1 MDQVLKLF
9 IAAFSKSQDVFDTAD
24 THLAMAIQLNKSRE
38 NVLQSRN
45 IFSDEELISDLIKID
60 NIIGALTNE

>member
-9 IAAFSKSQDVFDTAD
+9 IAAFGKPQDVFDTAD
-24 THLAMAIQLNKSRE
+24 THLVIAIQLNKSRE

-45 IFSDEELISDLIKID
+45 IFSDEELISGLIKID
-60 NIIGALTNE
+60 NIVGALTNE